1 MSHEYDQ
8 TEHNLH
14 DHEDPLPGPTWIV
27 GVGGSVVL
35 IVVITALTA
44 LFYQARDEQYV
55 QDYVDATEPDAVALA
70 AEQAKLLTGTQ
81 RIEIRIEVG
90 EDGDKTIEVPIR
102 TIPIDQAM
110 EQVIKR
116 YGQGS
121 AAKPAPRAAT
131 SQATTPTVMQK
142 H

>member
-1 MSHEYDQ
+1 MLHEYDQ
-8 TEHNLH
+8 TEHNPN

-55 QDYVDATEPDAVALA
+55 MDYVDATEPDAVALA

-81 RIEIRIEVG
+81 RIEIRE
-90 EDGDKTIEVPIR
+90 EGDKKVEVPIR

-110 EQVIKR
+110 EQIINR

-131 SQATTPTVMQK
+131 SQAATSAIMPK